1 MAHDTAESFTHHRV
15 ADPSTSA
22 PAPSAVLPSVAR
34 GSQAGSRLS
43 GVAAAVRRFA
53 RTEDGQ
59 DLLEYGMLVVLI
71 AVAAVVAVERV
82 GSTINAVLW
91 QAVAASNY

>member
-1 MAHDTAESFTHHRV
+1 MSAARAFRVAFPHGVKEREMHRV
-15 ADPSTSA
+15 LT
-22 PAPSAVLPSVAR
+22 VIE
-34 GSQAGSRLS
+34 RL
-43 GVAAAVRRFA
+43 A

-91 QAVAASNY
+91 RAIAASNY

>member
-1 MAHDTAESFTHHRV
+1 MQHVLV
-15 ADPSTSA
+15 A
-22 PAPSAVLPSVAR
+22 VNRMV
-34 GSQAGSRLS
+34 
-43 GVAAAVRRFA
+43 

-59 DLLEYGMLVVLI
+59 DLLEYAMVVVLI

-91 QAVAASNY
+91 QTIAATNY